1 MFFCSGAIW
10 LHEVRSSYIAN
21 CCKFSAGSLGVTGW
35 LAILVVQTPHI
46 SILHLAPNPLLEEE
60 NQLGAFMAVNRIS
73 YPMARAWKSVLR
85 TWLLQGNKM
94 QGNQEYLYRDMPLN
108 IASFNS
114 EFSTKEL
121 RNY

>member
-1 MFFCSGAIW
+1 
-10 LHEVRSSYIAN
+10 
-21 CCKFSAGSLGVTGW
+21 
-35 LAILVVQTPHI
+35 
-46 SILHLAPNPLLEEE
+46 
-60 NQLGAFMAVNRIS
+60 MAVNRIS